1 MNERNDRNDVDQLG
15 LSPDRH
21 VAEEPPH
28 LVRGEVHL
36 HRQTWR
42 GAGLLVVLVATVLGI
57 AALLWLTS
65 GGVL

>member
-15 LSPDRH
+15 LSPDLRH
-21 VAEEPPH
+21 EEPPY